1 MHNHHGLGEFGVVYR
16 GNLTGWQGRITAEV
30 VAIKTLKS
38 TVIRCKSQCKKMPFF
53 LGYFSTNDIDDLMR
67 ESAKLQRFD
76 HPNVLSLIGVCIDAG
91 EAPYIVMPFMINGS
105 LLTYLRKERHQ
116 FKTITDTHEDENS
129 MVCMNNID
137 NPVLIFSP

>member
-1 MHNHHGLGEFGVVYR
+1 MQE
-16 GNLTGWQGRITAEV
+16 
-30 VAIKTLKS
+30 S
-38 TVIRCKSQCKKMPFF
+38 TFFF

-116 FKTITDTHEDENS
+116 FITITDTHEDENS
-129 MVCMNNID
+129 MVCRQPSAYND
-137 NPVLIFSP
+137 YDFFSLKD